1 VEVSESI
8 FGLCMMIIGILVLGV
23 AILHQNQ
30 LRFLDLGHVGG
41 RKLKLT
47 PLVPEAED
55 NTTAAA
61 AILSGDSGS
70 MGGASTQG
78 NGAGGKEGAMDSA
91 GYNMVTQTETAE

>member
-1 VEVSESI
+1 VLDNLSFSGVEVSESI

-47 PLVPEAED
+47 PSVPEAED

-61 AILSGDSGS
+61 AIL
-70 MGGASTQG
+70 
-78 NGAGGKEGAMDSA
+78 GAGGTSAEGKKDVVDSA
-91 GYNMVTQTETAE
+91 EYSAVTQRAETEE